1 MATQKKNTA
10 AEEAARKA
18 LEAVQAKKSA
28 EKAAA
33 KPAEKKKVE
42 HTITQ
47 VGQQSTNKEELL
59 AITKKNAMPYRIGA
73 VVCWV
78 LAIVCEIMAILVFVR
93 TVQFGFTQEN
103 PGWWICWGAFL
114 LLDLVFVI
122 VGSQL
127 WKKGNHLDPA
137 SAKNKTRFWLHNNL
151 GIFVAALC
159 FIPFIIIALLDKNA
173 DKKAKTW
180 AAVIAAV
187 ALALGVTTS
196 IDYNPISQ
204 EEMLNNA
211 ATYEKV
217 YWLDKGEVFHA
228 FDECQ
233 YVHGKEL
240 NTGSGEEAVKAGK
253 TRICKVCEKK
263 IQDGLVPDDMNEKE
277 WTDLLNSAAQAAS
290 GAASGAAAD

>member
-137 SAKNKTRFWLHNNL
+137 SAKNKTKFWLHNNL
-151 GIFVAALC
+151 GVIVAILAFL
-159 FIPFIIIALLDKNA
+159 PFIIIVLTDKKA
-173 DKKAKTW
+173 DKKFKT
-180 AAVIAAV
+180 IAV
-187 ALALGVTTS
+187 AAAAAAPIIRGLTS
-196 IDYNPISQ
+196 YDWNPVSQ
-204 EEMLNNA
+204 EEMLEA
-211 ATYEKV
+211 VGTDTV
-217 YWLDKGEVFHA
+217 YWTASGTVYHCYEDCSHLNHSA
-228 FDECQ
+228 
-233 YVHGKEL
+233 EL
-240 NTGSGEEAVKAGK
+240 FSGTSTTGVEQGK
-253 TRICKVCEKK
+253 TRLCKTCEARMERE
-263 IQDGLVPDDMNEKE
+263 LEE
-277 WTDLLNSAAQAAS
+277 AANP
-290 GAASGAAAD
+290 AAD

>member
-1 MATQKKNTA
+1 MATKKNTA
-10 AEEAARKA
+10 AEEAAKKA
-18 LEAVQAKKSA
+18 LEAVEK
-28 EKAAA
+28 EKAA
-33 KPAEKKKVE
+33 KKAPRA
-42 HTITQ
+42 
-47 VGQQSTNKEELL
+47 SKEEIL
-59 AITKKNAMPYRIGA
+59 AATKKNARPYRI
-73 VVCWV
+73 
-78 LAIVCEIMAILVFVR
+78 LAFVFWFLALAAEVMAILVFAKKIDIPTITTTAESSYPV
-93 TVQFGFTQEN
+93 
-103 PGWWICWGAFL
+103 GWWITWIAFL
-114 LLDLVFVI
+114 VLDLIFLI
-122 VGSQL
+122 IGSSC

-159 FIPFIIIALLDKNA
+159 FVPFIIIALLDKNA

>member
-1 MATQKKNTA
+1 MATKKNTA
-10 AEEAARKA
+10 AEEAAKKA
-18 LEAVQAKKSA
+18 LETVEK
-28 EKAAA
+28 EKAA
-33 KPAEKKKVE
+33 KK
-42 HTITQ
+42 TARA
-47 VGQQSTNKEELL
+47 SKEEIL
-59 AITKKNAMPYRIGA
+59 AATKKNARPYRI
-73 VVCWV
+73 
-78 LAIVCEIMAILVFVR
+78 LAFVFWFLALAAEVMAIMVFAKKIDIPTITTTAESSYPV
-93 TVQFGFTQEN
+93 
-103 PGWWICWGAFL
+103 GWWITWIAFL
-114 LLDLVFVI
+114 VLDLIFLI
-122 VGSQL
+122 IGSSC

>member
-1 MATQKKNTA
+1 MATKKNTA
-10 AEEAARKA
+10 AEEAAKKA
-18 LEAVQAKKSA
+18 LETVEK
-28 EKAAA
+28 EKAA
-33 KPAEKKKVE
+33 KK
-42 HTITQ
+42 TARA
-47 VGQQSTNKEELL
+47 SKEEIL
-59 AITKKNAMPYRIGA
+59 AATKKNARPYRI
-73 VVCWV
+73 
-78 LAIVCEIMAILVFVR
+78 LAFVFWFLALAAEVMAILVFAKKIDIPTITTTAESSYPV
-93 TVQFGFTQEN
+93 
-103 PGWWICWGAFL
+103 GWWITWIAFL
-114 LLDLVFVI
+114 VLDLIFLI
-122 VGSQL
+122 IGSSC

>member
-1 MATQKKNTA
+1 MATKKNTA
-10 AEEAARKA
+10 AEEAAKKA
-18 LEAVQAKKSA
+18 LETVEKEKSAKKTARAS
-28 EKAAA
+28 
-33 KPAEKKKVE
+33 
-42 HTITQ
+42 
-47 VGQQSTNKEELL
+47 KEEIL
-59 AITKKNAMPYRIGA
+59 AATKKNARPYRI
-73 VVCWV
+73 
-78 LAIVCEIMAILVFVR
+78 LAFVFWFLALAAEVMAILVFAKKIDIPTITTTAESSYPV
-93 TVQFGFTQEN
+93 
-103 PGWWICWGAFL
+103 GWWITWIAFL
-114 LLDLVFVI
+114 VLDLIFLI
-122 VGSQL
+122 IGSSC